1 MRQRIGAFIA
11 VAVALTLLTACG
23 SPTSANNSA
32 SMTAGTSLPTA
43 RIVVGVNGR
52 RQRLAAGPT
61 GTVVIAMASWCKFC
75 AFDDAYV
82 VPMLVSEGVTVD
94 IVDVSSHGGI
104 GVPGPLSQAF
114 TGADHRTGR
123 LSLGGLVATMRRYAN
138 TFHLTQASVHVYVA
152 LPATVKT
159 WHVTSYPTLYTVN
172 KERLITHVQPTAA
185 VPADVPQIMT
195 WVSSTTA
202 Q

>member
-1 MRQRIGAFIA
+1 
-11 VAVALTLLTACG
+11 
-23 SPTSANNSA
+23 
-32 SMTAGTSLPTA
+32 MTAGASLPTG
-43 RIVVGVNGR
+43 RVVVGLNG
-52 RQRLAAGPT
+52 QPERLAVGPT

-123 LSLGGLVATMRRYAN
+123 LSLGGLVATMNHYARV
-138 TFHLTQASVHVYVA
+138 FHLTQGRVHVYVA
-152 LPATVKT
+152 LPQTVKA
-159 WHVTSYPTLYTVN
+159 WKVGSYPTFYTVN
-172 KERLITHVQPTAA
+172 KQRLITHIQPTAA
-185 VPADVPQIMT
+185 VPADVPQLLT
-195 WVSSTTA
+195 WVSSTIA